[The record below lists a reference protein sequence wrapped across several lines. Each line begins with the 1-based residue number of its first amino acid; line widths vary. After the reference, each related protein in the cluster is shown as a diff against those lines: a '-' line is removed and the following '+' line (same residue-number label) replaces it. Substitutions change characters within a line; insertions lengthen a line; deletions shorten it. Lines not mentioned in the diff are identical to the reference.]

1 MGKALIFKNA
11 DFSANSIGTLD
22 SVTITR
28 LGTQQSL
35 WSQSALYINDGCFGY
50 LNATEG
56 YLTGVKIKTAT
67 ALTFKVAVIRNGTVV
82 MSEELHTTNTTSYA
96 TTDVSCSPI
105 KVQSG
110 DYIGVQFL
118 TPNAGVYKSSG
129 GDIDTYTLNPNS
141 GTAHKESQKRIY
153 CWSFKIVTL

>member
-11 DFSANSIGTLD
+11 DFSANSIGTLENIT
-22 SVTITR
+22 VTR

-35 WSQSALYINDGCFGY
+35 WSQSASYINSGQFGY

-67 ALTFKVAVIRNGTVV
+67 ALTFKVAIIRNGTVII
-82 MSEELHTTNTTSYA
+82 SEELHTTNTAGYA
-96 TTDVSCSPI
+96 TTDVPCSPI

-118 TPNAGVYKSSG
+118 TPNAGVYKGSG
-129 GDIDTYTLNPNS
+129 GDIDTYTFNPNS
-141 GTAHKESQKRIY
+141 GTASKDSAKRIY